1 MNLLDLQSYRF
12 RYKDP
17 SQAYSSYTFFDPSTP
32 IARAYLGDLVK
43 TRLVHGVLEI
53 FLVHYSFVALVD
65 VFTNL
70 ETC

>member
-1 MNLLDLQSYRF
+1 MNLLDLQSNRF

-32 IARAYLGDLVK
+32 IARSYLGDLVK

-53 FLVHYSFVALVD
+53 FHVHHTFVALVD